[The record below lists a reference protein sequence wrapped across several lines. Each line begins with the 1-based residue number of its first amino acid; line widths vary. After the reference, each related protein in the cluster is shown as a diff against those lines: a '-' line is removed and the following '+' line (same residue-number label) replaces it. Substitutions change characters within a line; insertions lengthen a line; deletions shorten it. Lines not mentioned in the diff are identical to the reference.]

1 MSSIM
6 LGVFIYIEFLSLNN
20 MADLVNC
27 IFRAK
32 IIFSLLLQICAN
44 TTESMK

>member
-6 LGVFIYIEFLSLNN
+6 LGVFVYIEFLSLNN
-20 MADLVNC
+20 MAHSVNC
-27 IFRAK
+27 IFKAK

-44 TTESMK
+44 ITESMK